1 LSTHLKEKEEK
12 IERLLESL
20 AEESSKEIPVVVE
33 GKKDVE
39 TLRALNVDGKIITLK
54 AGGKSFLNVLSDLER
69 LRVQEV
75 ILMLDFDRRG
85 KEATKRL
92 KLSLEN
98 MGVTPNLA
106 FWLELFGLVGKEVK
120 DVEGL
125 IKYMETLKRKIGR
138 STKDRSFYYIAD
150 EPFCQDKRKK
160 AGVSSRL
167 LLAVVAAPFL
177 MLSNAQRSVER
188 WACRCS
194 RSW

>member
-1 LSTHLKEKEEK
+1 MSTHLKEKEER
-12 IERLLESL
+12 IERLFESL

-138 STKDRSFYYIAD
+138 STT
-150 EPFCQDKRKK
+150 
-160 AGVSSRL
+160 
-167 LLAVVAAPFL
+167 
-177 MLSNAQRSVER
+177 
-188 WACRCS
+188 
-194 RSW
+194 

>member
-1 LSTHLKEKEEK
+1 LSTHLKEKEER
-12 IERLLESL
+12 IERLFESL

-138 STKDRSFYYIAD
+138 STT
-150 EPFCQDKRKK
+150 
-160 AGVSSRL
+160 
-167 LLAVVAAPFL
+167 
-177 MLSNAQRSVER
+177 
-188 WACRCS
+188 
-194 RSW
+194 